1 MEDWVCLVCGKAMD
15 SQKAIFVWG
24 YDMWVHKACFL
35 ESEEG
40 WAVGEARIIEH
51 LKVLHIPCAKEKLPR
66 LVAKRTTPALKSV
79 RVRASLLRLP
89 RLSCRY
95 ALALRT
101 MVPH

>member
-51 LKVLHIPCAKEKLPR
+51 LKVLHIPAPKRNSQGLLPR
-66 LVAKRTTPALKSV
+66 E
-79 RVRASLLRLP
+79 LP
-89 RLSCRY
+89 PL
-95 ALALRT
+95 
-101 MVPH
+101 